1 MRAVQSVLREREVAL
16 EKHGPPAGILMRA
29 TFRLIAEECLAAYER
44 VDGMDE
50 LLSGV
55 GFGHVTEDPN
65 SAGIPQK
72 GLGIMHGEEQHQGIQ
87 VH

>member
-1 MRAVQSVLREREVAL
+1 MRAVRSVPHEREVAL
-16 EKHGPPAGILMRA
+16 EKHRPPAGVLMRA
-29 TFRLIAEECLAAYER
+29 TFRLIAEKCLAAYER

-50 LLSGV
+50 LLSGI
-55 GFGHVTEDPN
+55 GFGHVTEDP
-65 SAGIPQK
+65 SPARIPHK